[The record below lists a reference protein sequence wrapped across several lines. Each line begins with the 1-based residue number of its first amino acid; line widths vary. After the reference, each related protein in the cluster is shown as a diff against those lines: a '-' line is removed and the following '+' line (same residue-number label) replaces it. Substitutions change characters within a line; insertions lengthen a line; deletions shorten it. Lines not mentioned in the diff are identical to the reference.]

1 MFSVG
6 WIGEKPAPPSLV
18 RAPGHQGQGWAG
30 LARAEPPPTGK
41 VETEPPSPCRGKWL
55 SGSVGSTV
63 KTRGGGD
70 FPPPGPDG
78 N

>member
-55 SGSVGSTV
+55 SGFHSEDSG
-63 KTRGGGD
+63 RGGGLSS
-70 FPPPGPDG
+70 PWP
-78 N
+78 